1 VGGNSEN
8 RKEEAP
14 MMRQTEE
21 AQKQHLLL
29 LVESAQR
36 AGLSE
41 AEIGEIA
48 DAAVAAD
55 AKPDLDRVA

>member
-1 VGGNSEN
+1 
-8 RKEEAP
+8 
-14 MMRQTEE
+14 MMRQREE
-21 AQKQHLLL
+21 AQQQHLLL

-41 AEIGEIA
+41 AEIGEVV

-55 AKPDLDRVA
+55 TKLELDRAA